1 MFLTDQG
8 LELIGKQADK
18 VKNVNL
24 MFLVQILKEIREM
37 KTLLQI
43 HQDTCNCIGK
53 STAPEKEQGQSTTFL
68 KDDFEGQT
76 AGESPLGWVVNT
88 APDTSAKIAE
98 IDGNKVLELIKVM
111 YAVDH
116 AE

>member
-1 MFLTDQG
+1 M
-8 LELIGKQADK
+8 IGKQADK

-53 STAPEKEQGQSTTFL
+53 STAPEKEQGQSTSLDLTGINEYL
-68 KDDFEGQT
+68 RKDLE
-76 AGESPLGWVVNT
+76 ER
-88 APDTSAKIAE
+88 TSQI
-98 IDGNKVLELIKVM
+98 
-111 YAVDH
+111 VDSKTDKY
-116 AE
+116 